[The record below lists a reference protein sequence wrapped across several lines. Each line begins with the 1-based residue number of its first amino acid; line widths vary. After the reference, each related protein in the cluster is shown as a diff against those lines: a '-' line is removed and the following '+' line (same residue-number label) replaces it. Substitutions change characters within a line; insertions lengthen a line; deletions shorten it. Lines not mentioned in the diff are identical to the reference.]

1 MEVSSA
7 DKFDA
12 AFKEATKAGSGALV
26 VTRST
31 LSNSYQERIADL
43 AMKISVAGDN
53 QSSGFCRER
62 RFDVLRCRPS
72 RALQARRID
81 GR

>member
-12 AFKEATKAGSGALV
+12 AFKEATKAGSAALV

-31 LSNSYQERIADL
+31 LNNSYQKRIADL
-43 AMKISVAGDN
+43 AMKNRLPAITSR
-53 QSSGFCRER
+53 REI
-62 RFDVLRCRPS
+62 LS
-72 RALQARRID
+72 RAAV
-81 GR
+81 